1 MVRFTLATQK
11 VVDLMMAKSDRDRQ
25 RRIGPSELGD
35 PCARCLAERLLGLRP
50 PDKDVALA
58 PLIGTA
64 MHALLEHRS
73 GLLEAGKGI
82 LTETK
87 VAVGEVRGYG
97 KVTGSCD
104 RFDTEEH
111 QVIDY
116 KVVAKKKAKA
126 YQSAVVVTG
135 NGSNVFFDEDNPVSS
150 TLKQYYTQL
159 NLYGKGMVNAGEQ
172 VKNVSLLFIT
182 RDASTEQLPQGLTE
196 LVFKFNM
203 DVADQALERASNIY
217 EWATSPGNKVEE
229 IDSDPG
235 CYYCR
240 YRRGKDE
247 LDIF

>member
-1 MVRFTLATQK
+1 MPRFTPATQK
-11 VVDLMMAKSDRDRQ
+11 VVDLLMVRSDRDRQ
-25 RRIGPSELGD
+25 RRIGPSELGN

-50 PDKDVALA
+50 PDKDIALA

-73 GLLEAGKGI
+73 GLLEVGKGI

-87 VAVGEVRGYG
+87 VNVGEVRGYG

-104 RFDTEEH
+104 RYDIEKH

-116 KVVAKKKAKA
+116 KVVAKKKVKA
-126 YQSAVVVTG
+126 YQSAVVATG
-135 NGSNVFFDEDNPVSS
+135 SGEVFFDDDNPVSS

-172 VKNVSLLFIT
+172 VKNVALLFIT
-182 RDASTEQLPQGLTE
+182 RDASAEQLPQGLTE
-196 LVFKFNM
+196 LVFKLNM
-203 DVADQALERASNIY
+203 EVADQALERASNIY
-217 EWATSPGNKVEE
+217 EWATSPGNSVDD

-240 YRRGKDE
+240 YRRGKEE